1 MKLKR
6 RNIQMDTEQI
16 DSILV
21 KYMRGEQDALTID
34 DMDEY
39 CEIHLWH
46 RKGWQKKEDKSFRGI
61 DLRGKH

>member
-1 MKLKR
+1 
-6 RNIQMDTEQI
+6 MDTERI

-39 CEIHLWH
+39 CEIHLQH
-46 RKGWQKKEDKSFRGI
+46 QKGWQKKEDKSFRGI
-61 DLRGKH
+61 DLCGKH